1 MENLILLFCF
11 SSNNNDNNNI
21 QDSGNVQG
29 TSQDVD
35 LMSTSMTMVIT
46 IVPPVGPPI
55 PVLVGRAIQKAPN
68 ASYEI
73 FLNEE
78 LEKDGVYFE
87 TQESTKLFPNG
98 TIIYSNGTAVD
109 GKVFFGAVDSRQQRK
124 MHHLHDI
131 LKVKADSIS
140 LETLV
145 HLNEQRKS
153 KQTRKIIL
161 TRRAAAARNFF
172 TASIAAQKSSQLC
185 QIARLKCLLDNLGQ
199 DSCPL
204 IPC

>member
-1 MENLILLFCF
+1 M
-11 SSNNNDNNNI
+11 
-21 QDSGNVQG
+21 
-29 TSQDVD
+29 D

-46 IVPPVGPPI
+46 IVPPVGPPV

-68 ASYEI
+68 ASFEI

-87 TQESTKLFPNG
+87 AQESNTKLFPNG
-98 TIIYSNGTAVD
+98 TIIYANGTKVD
-109 GKVFFGAVDSRQQRK
+109 GQVFYGAVDSRHQRK

-131 LKVKADSIS
+131 LKVKADSMS
-140 LETLV
+140 LQTLV
-145 HLNEQRKS
+145 HLNKQRKS
-153 KQTRKIIL
+153 KQKSRKIL
-161 TRRAAAARNFF
+161 TRRAARNFF
-172 TASIAAQKSSQLC
+172 KATTIAQKSSQLC
-185 QIARLKCLLDNLGQ
+185 QIARLQCLLDTLGQ